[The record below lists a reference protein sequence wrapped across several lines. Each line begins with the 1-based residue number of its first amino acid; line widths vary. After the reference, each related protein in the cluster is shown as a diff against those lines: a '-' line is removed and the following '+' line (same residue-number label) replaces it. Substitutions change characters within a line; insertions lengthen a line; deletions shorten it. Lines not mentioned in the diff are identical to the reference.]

1 MRFLLA
7 LFALACLYA
16 QSDPSPEALLDAIR
30 QKMRQNLSRLPDYT
44 CRLNIQRSA
53 GVERARRLQPVDNV
67 HIDVGYLN
75 GKELYAWPG
84 QKFEDV
90 KLEEMLPAGGA
101 VGTGDFGLH
110 IKGIFLS
117 EGPSFTYTG
126 RGTDEGRQVIQ
137 FQYRVPRAKSRYV
150 LRTAVDRD
158 AVVGYRGSFSVD
170 ANTLLLERLEV
181 ILDDIPR
188 RTRVRR
194 AGSILTYA
202 VTRIGDVDFLLPHT
216 SELFIVDEHGRER
229 RNLTR
234 FEQCHKYSGE
244 SVVSF
249 EEVAPTGG
257 GTPQPVTELHLPTG
271 LLVEMILRTTLDGTR
286 AAIGDPIS
294 AVVSHDSNKAGE
306 TVIPKGAKVT
316 GRITRISQVTRGRV
330 VYQVVGLRLLSVE
343 FAGGKAQFAASLE
356 SVAMAAAQTEV
367 GPGSHPSEAL
377 LFVKG
382 NSLHIPPGAHMI
394 WRTVGQ

>member
-1 MRFLLA
+1 
-7 LFALACLYA
+7 
-16 QSDPSPEALLDAIR
+16 
-30 QKMRQNLSRLPDYT
+30 
-44 CRLNIQRSA
+44 
-53 GVERARRLQPVDNV
+53 
-67 HIDVGYLN
+67 
-75 GKELYAWPG
+75 
-84 QKFEDV
+84 
-90 KLEEMLPAGGA
+90 
-101 VGTGDFGLH
+101 
-110 IKGIFLS
+110 
-117 EGPSFTYTG
+117 
-126 RGTDEGRQVIQ
+126 VIQ

-150 LRTAVDRD
+150 LRTGPDRD
-158 AVVGYRGSFSVD
+158 AVVGYRGSFWVD
-170 ANTLLLERLEV
+170 ANTLLLQRLEV
-181 ILDDIPR
+181 MLDDIPR

-202 VTRIGDVDFLLPHT
+202 VTRIGEADFLLPHT

-244 SVVSF
+244 SVVNF
-249 EEVAPTGG
+249 GEFAPAGDG
-257 GTPQPVTELHLPTG
+257 ASQPMTELHLPPG

-294 AVVSHDSNKAGE
+294 AVVSHDANKAGE

-316 GRITRISQVTRGRV
+316 GRITRVSQITRGRV
-330 VYQVVGLRLLSVE
+330 VYQVVGLRLLRVE
-343 FAGGKAQFAASLE
+343 FAGRTAQFAASLE
-356 SVAMAAAQTEV
+356 SVALAAAQTDV
-367 GPGSHPSEAL
+367 GPGGHPSEAL